1 MIYYQ
6 CFTNLL
12 ELFILL
18 LLLFLLCATF
28 FGGDFGI
35 FLVNRFVTLEMKLE
49 LVGVK
54 KNIYLSG
61 LLMVTFI
68 WIDRIIVAVS
78 QLTAR
83 FSAF

>member
-1 MIYYQ
+1 M
-6 CFTNLL
+6 CH
-12 ELFILL
+12 
-18 LLLFLLCATF
+18 F

-68 WIDRIIVAVS
+68 WIDGIIVAVS

-83 FSAF
+83 FGAF